1 MNIMV
6 AIFVVL
12 FVVLAMTIDALV
24 RRKQPAVV
32 IAMVRREIP
41 LPGGLFLDA
50 GHTWTALDP
59 SGRIRVGMDDLV
71 RAAIGRADKVE
82 LPEPGTEIQQ
92 GQPLFTVVS
101 GGRRAVIAAPMD
113 GIVRSVNSTL
123 IENPA
128 ALARDPYHRGWIC
141 SLSPKNLAASL
152 RNLKVA
158 EEGVEW
164 LRKERERF
172 DGFIAS
178 QAWRGVVPGA
188 VMPDGG
194 KPADGVLNYL
204 GDEAWA
210 AFGSQFLA
218 PPPSPLAQV
227 GRGRGLDAPDAK

>member
-1 MNIMV
+1 MV

-24 RRKQPAVV
+24 RRNKPAVAL
-32 IAMVRREIP
+32 AMVRREIP

-71 RAAIGRADKVE
+71 RAAIGHADKVE
-82 LPEPGTEIQQ
+82 LPEPGTEVLQ
-92 GQPLFTVVS
+92 GQPLFTIIS
-101 GGRRAVIAAPMD
+101 GGRRATITAPMD
-113 GIVRSVNSTL
+113 GIVRSVNSVL
-123 IENPA
+123 VESPGAIG
-128 ALARDPYHRGWIC
+128 RDPYHRGWIC
-141 SLSPKNLAASL
+141 SLSPKNLGASL

-158 EEGVEW
+158 EEAVAW
-164 LRKERERF
+164 LHNERERL

-178 QAWRGVVPGA
+178 QAWRAVVPGS

-204 GDEAWA
+204 DDEAWA
-210 AFGSQFLA
+210 AFGHEFLA
-218 PPPSPLAQV
+218 HPSLPAGE
-227 GRGRGLDAPDAK
+227 GRGIGLDAPGAK